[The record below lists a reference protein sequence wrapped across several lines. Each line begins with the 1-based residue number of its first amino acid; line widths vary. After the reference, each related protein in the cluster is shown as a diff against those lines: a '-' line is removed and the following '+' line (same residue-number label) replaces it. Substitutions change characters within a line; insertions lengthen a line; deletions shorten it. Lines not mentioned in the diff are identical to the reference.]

1 MSVFLDTADS
11 VPAGVNHSRNYL
23 AHLLFFIC
31 FCTLF
36 EGYDVL
42 ILNLALPHLG
52 REFGASAETL
62 SYAVGL
68 ISVGTMVAFALVRLA
83 DRYGRRAVFLGAVA
97 GYTLFT
103 MLTACSTGVYD
114 FVAYQ
119 FVARMFMVTE
129 IGVGAIILTEE
140 MPHRYR
146 GAAVTLVFALGL
158 AGGIAGSLLYP
169 YIVETAL
176 GWRTLYIA
184 GGAVFPVLAIYW
196 KRLRETRRWQLD
208 QQHNRQPRVSFL
220 AGYREIVKVFHSKYR
235 ARLLVGTSI
244 WFALNAWS
252 ASCLFFFTYYV
263 TNERGWSAAQVS
275 TTLTFGY
282 MFAIVGYLMAGPMLE
297 LAGRRITVSLYF
309 AVGAVSAITCF
320 LSESTQIITV
330 SYMVVLGMQAL
341 WAIAATITSEIFPTE
356 LRGTGNA
363 VVNNLLGR
371 TGMVL
376 APGMIGVLSVW
387 LGSVGQA
394 VAVMALVPLFCIPVI
409 LLLLK
414 ETKGKTL
421 EEIA

>member
-1 MSVFLDTADS
+1 MSTTTNAVDGALDEVIPPRA
-11 VPAGVNHSRNYL
+11 YL
-23 AHLLFFIC
+23 AQLLFFIC
-31 FCTLF
+31 CCTLF

-52 REFGASAETL
+52 REFGASAEML
-62 SYAVGL
+62 SYAVGV
-68 ISVGTMVAFALVRLA
+68 ISVGTVMAFALVRLA
-83 DRYGRRAVFLGAVA
+83 DRYGRRAVFLGAVT

-140 MPHRYR
+140 MPPRYR

-158 AGGIAGSLLYP
+158 VGGIAGSLLYP

-184 GGAVFPVLAIYW
+184 GGAVLPVLAIYW
-196 KRLRETRRWQLD
+196 RRLRETRRWEID
-208 QQHNRQPRVSFL
+208 QQLNPRTRVSFL
-220 AGYREIVKVFHSKYR
+220 AGYREIAKVFHSTYR
-235 ARLLVGTSI
+235 SRLMVGTTV

-252 ASCLFFFTYYV
+252 SSCLFFFTYYV

-275 TTLTFGY
+275 TTLTLGY
-282 MFAIVGYLMAGPMLE
+282 MLAILGYLTAGPMLE

-309 AVGAVSAITCF
+309 AVGAGSAMACF
-320 LSESTQIITV
+320 LSESTLVITV

-376 APGMIGVLSVW
+376 APSMIGVLSVW

-394 VAVMALVPLFCIPVI
+394 VAVIALVPLFCIPVI

>member
-1 MSVFLDTADS
+1 MSTTLS
-11 VPAGVNHSRNYL
+11 AGQTIHGDAEHPRGYL
-23 AHLLFFIC
+23 LQLLFFVC
-31 FCTLF
+31 CCTMF

-52 REFGASAETL
+52 REFAADAETL

-68 ISVGTMVAFALVRLA
+68 ISVGTVVAFALVRLA

-103 MLTACSTGVYD
+103 MLTAFSVGLYD
-114 FVAYQ
+114 FVVYQ
-119 FVARMFMVTE
+119 FVARLFMVTE

-140 MPHRYR
+140 MPSRYR

-158 AGGIAGSLLYP
+158 LGGIAGSLLYP
-169 YIVETAL
+169 LIIDTTL
-176 GWRTLYIA
+176 GWRMLYLA
-184 GGAVFPVLAIYW
+184 GGALLPLLAVCW
-196 KRLRETRRWQLD
+196 PRLKETQRWLHD
-208 QQHNRQPRVSFL
+208 QQSRAQPRTSL
-220 AGYREIVKVFHSKYR
+220 MASYRDILIIFQARYR
-235 ARLLVGTSI
+235 SRVVVGTSI

-263 TNERGWSAAQVS
+263 TNERGWEAARVGA
-275 TTLTFGY
+275 TLTVGY
-282 MFAIVGYLMAGPMLE
+282 MVALVGYVTAGPMLE
-297 LAGRRITVSLYF
+297 WVGRRVTVCAYF
-309 AVGAVSAITCF
+309 FVGGLSSIICF
-320 LSESTQIITV
+320 LSQSDTVITV
-330 SYMVVLGMQAL
+330 SYVVVLSMQAL

-356 LRGTGNA
+356 VRGTANA

-376 APGMIGVLSVW
+376 APGLVGLLSAW

-394 VAVMALVPLFCIPVI
+394 VAIMAVVPFCCIPLV
-409 LLLLK
+409 LLVLK
-414 ETKGKTL
+414 ETKGKVL

>member
-1 MSVFLDTADS
+1 MSSTLSLVGSAAHEAVHTRA
-11 VPAGVNHSRNYL
+11 YL
-23 AHLLFFIC
+23 THLIFFIC
-31 FCTLF
+31 CCTLF

-52 REFGASAETL
+52 REFSASAETL

-68 ISVGTMVAFALVRLA
+68 ISVGTVMAFALVRLA

-103 MLTACSTGVYD
+103 VLTACSVGLYD
-114 FVAYQ
+114 FVVYQ
-119 FVARMFMVTE
+119 FLARMFMVTE

-140 MPHRYR
+140 MPRRYR

-158 AGGIAGSLLYP
+158 MGGIAGSMLYP
-169 YIVETAL
+169 HIVETAL
-176 GWRTLYIA
+176 GWRMLYIA
-184 GGAVFPVLAIYW
+184 GGAVLPVLLIYW
-196 KRLRETRRWQLD
+196 TRLQETQRWQRD
-208 QQHNRQPRVSFL
+208 QQQNMQPRVALL
-220 AGYREIVKVFHSKYR
+220 ASYREILRIFHPRYR
-235 ARLLVGTSI
+235 SRLLIGTSI

-252 ASCLFFFTYYV
+252 SSCLFFFTYYV

-275 TTLTFGY
+275 ATLTFGY
-282 MFAIVGYLMAGPMLE
+282 MLAIAGYLTAGPMLE
-297 LAGRRITVSLYF
+297 FAGRRVTVSVYF
-309 AVGAVSAITCF
+309 AVGGGSAIACF
-320 LSESTQIITV
+320 LSESTLVISV
-330 SYMVVLGMQAL
+330 SYMIVLGMQAL

-376 APGMIGVLSVW
+376 APSMIGVLSAW

-394 VAVMALVPLFCIPVI
+394 VAVMALVPFFCIPVI